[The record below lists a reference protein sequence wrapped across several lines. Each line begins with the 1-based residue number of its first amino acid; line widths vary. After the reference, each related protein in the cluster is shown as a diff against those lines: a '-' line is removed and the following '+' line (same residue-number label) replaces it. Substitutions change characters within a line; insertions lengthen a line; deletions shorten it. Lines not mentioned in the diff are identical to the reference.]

1 MFRREQNS
9 QAPDKEYVVERRLDL
24 NGGGGNGG
32 AGQGSLGQQASL
44 ADQWGFPHNNGTGM
58 VLLVIHRNASGQ
70 LEVAGFERPEE
81 ACRFLE
87 ELVAAGTER
96 ESIHCFRAAKVE
108 FVVTHRP
115 VVGLVGL

>member
-1 MFRREQNS
+1 MFSREQKS
-9 QAPDKEYVVERRLDL
+9 LDKEYLVERRLDL
-24 NGGGGNGG
+24 NGGNGNGE
-32 AGQGSLGQQASL
+32 ADQALPGQQTAPR
-44 ADQWGFPHNNGTGM
+44 DQWGFPHNNGTGM
-58 VLLVIHRNASGQ
+58 VLLVIHHNASDQ
-70 LEVAGFERPEE
+70 LEVASFERPEE

-87 ELVAAGTER
+87 GLVAAGTER